1 MFDWLIRNAL
11 IVDGTGSSPYRG
23 DVGIQAD
30 RIAAVGP
37 LSEAPTA
44 RAIDAGGRAL
54 VPGFVDM
61 HSHSDVLLFNG
72 ESLAHKI
79 TQGVTLELVGQDGI
93 SLAPVTEF
101 SAPHLA
107 DLMEPL
113 AGRLAVPWKAWDT
126 AGLFDC
132 MRTGGVPVNVATLV
146 GHCNLR
152 LAAMGHKMAVPSPV
166 ELEEM
171 ARLLAAALDQGA
183 VGLSLGLIYPPSS
196 YSETAELVR
205 LARVVREK
213 DGILIAHIR
222 NEQDS
227 LFEALS
233 ELISVGRQ
241 SGCRIQVS
249 HLKCMGKKQWGRMAE
264 VLGLLERAAREGVD
278 VSFDQYPYDASCTS
292 LSILLPGW
300 AMEGGWEAFRP
311 RLQDPEAR
319 KSILSALAKSIE
331 NRGGGAFITIASVSR
346 SENRGWVGKNL
357 AGIARLEGLPDE
369 EMALRIL
376 DAEASQAVAIYHA
389 IEEEDVERAMAHP
402 FHTVGSDGILGAF
415 PHPRAYG
422 TFPRMIHHFCGEKR
436 LFPLEEAVRRMTSA
450 PAGRLRLKDRGR
462 IGPGAFAD
470 LLLFDPARFRDHA
483 TYQNPTAPSTGLDW
497 VFVNGQALVE
507 DGKLLEVRPGRVL
520 RRS

>member
-1 MFDWLIRNAL
+1 MFDWLIRDAL
-11 IVDGTGSSPYRG
+11 VVDGTGRSPSRG

-30 RIAAVGP
+30 RVAAVGS
-37 LSEAPTA
+37 LSNTPAA
-44 RAIDAGGRAL
+44 RAIEAGGR
-54 VPGFVDM
+54 VVTPGFIDM

-93 SLAPVTEF
+93 SLAPVTES

-113 AGRLAVPWKAWDT
+113 AGRLAVPWKARDT
-126 AGLFDC
+126 AGLFDNLGA
-132 MRTGGVPVNVATLV
+132 GGVPVNVATLV

-152 LAAMGHKMAVPSPV
+152 LAAMGHKMAAPNPD

-171 ARLLAAALDQGA
+171 SRLLAAALDQGA

-205 LARVVREK
+205 LGRVVREK

-227 LFEALS
+227 LFQALN
-233 ELISVGRQ
+233 EFISVGRQ

-249 HLKCMGKKQWGRMAE
+249 HLKCMGKNQWGKMEE
-264 VLGLLERAAREGVD
+264 VLGLLEQAAREGVD

-300 AMEGGWEAFRP
+300 AVEGGWGDFRR
-311 RLQDPEAR
+311 RLQEAESR
-319 KSILSALAKSIE
+319 RSMLSALAKSIDS
-331 NRGGGAFITIASVSR
+331 RGGGAFITIASVSR
-346 SENRGWVGKNL
+346 PENRGWAGKNL
-357 AGIARLEGLPDE
+357 DVIARHEGLPEE

-376 DAEASQAVAIYHA
+376 EAEASQAVAIYHA
-389 IEEEDVERAMAHP
+389 IEEEDVERAMGHP

-436 LFPLEEAVRRMTSA
+436 LFPLEEAVRRMTSS
-450 PAGRLRLKDRGR
+450 PAGRLRLRDRGR
-462 IGPGAFAD
+462 IAPGAFAD
-470 LLLFDPARFRDHA
+470 LLLFDPARFQDHA

-507 DGKLLEVRPGRVL
+507 DGRLLDVRPGRVL
-520 RRS
+520 RRT